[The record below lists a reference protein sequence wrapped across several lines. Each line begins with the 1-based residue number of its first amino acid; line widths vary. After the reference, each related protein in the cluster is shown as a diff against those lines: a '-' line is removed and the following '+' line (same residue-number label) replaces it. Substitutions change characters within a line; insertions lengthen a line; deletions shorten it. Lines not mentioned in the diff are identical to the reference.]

1 MYVFMYIIVYIRL
14 LISNYLES
22 QVKYRNKIYG
32 KLHLIKIKI
41 IFKN

>member
-1 MYVFMYIIVYIRL
+1 MYVFMYIIVYVRL
-14 LISNYLES
+14 LLRFK
-22 QVKYRNKIYG
+22 VKYRNTIFG